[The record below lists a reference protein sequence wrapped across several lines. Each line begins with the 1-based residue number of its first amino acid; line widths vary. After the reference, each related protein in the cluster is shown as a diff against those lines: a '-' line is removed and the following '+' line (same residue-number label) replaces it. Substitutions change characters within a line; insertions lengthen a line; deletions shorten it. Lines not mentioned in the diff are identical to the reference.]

1 MAEKP
6 FSALP
11 PHYKGASIADLIKS
25 GKRLR
30 AENQKLRSER
40 NAECE
45 RADAAERRERDMRR
59 ELDSIR
65 ARMREASREG
75 HR

>member
-1 MAEKP
+1 MTAKP
-6 FSALP
+6 YIYRGIDVRDVLD
-11 PHYKGASIADLIKS
+11 KNLRLKRENQ
-25 GKRLR
+25 RLR
-30 AENQKLRSER
+30 AERT
-40 NAECE
+40 AECE